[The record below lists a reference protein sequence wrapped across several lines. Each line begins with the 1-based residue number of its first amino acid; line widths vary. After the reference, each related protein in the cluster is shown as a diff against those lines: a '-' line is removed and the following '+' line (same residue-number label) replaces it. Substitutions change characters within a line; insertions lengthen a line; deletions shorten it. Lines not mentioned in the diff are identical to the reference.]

1 MQGSYRFPRF
11 GSGAA
16 LETLWAKS
24 SQTSPRS
31 SMFQVAENVQLGR
44 NAVKLL
50 MWLGHFL
57 PGSYLRS
64 ASKHPGVVFCF
75 LGGARSGFVKA
86 LTPALQQTL

>member
-64 ASKHPGVVFCF
+64 ASEHPGVVFCF
-75 LGGARSGFVKA
+75 LGGARSAFVKA
-86 LTPALQQTL
+86 LTPVLQQTL